1 VGVNLRFDFGG
12 RAVVVTG
19 AAAGIG
25 LTLARFFA
33 GAGARV
39 WLADV
44 DGDGA
49 GQAAAELPGATG
61 VRCDVADPIA
71 VKDLVDRV
79 VADAGTVDVLVN
91 NAGVLRDRVLWKLS
105 DEAWATVLGVHLTG
119 TFNGIRA
126 VTPPMRATGR
136 GRIVNVTSYTGLH
149 GNPGQAAY
157 AAAKAGIVGLTKT
170 AAKELAGFGITVN
183 AISPSAE
190 TAMTSTIPEPL
201 AERVREHTPAGRLG
215 RPEEICPAVGFL
227 ASDEAAYVTGV
238 VLPVDGGLSM

>member
-1 VGVNLRFDFGG
+1 MTLRFEFGG
-12 RAVVVTG
+12 RAVIVTG
-19 AAAGIG
+19 AADGIG
-25 LTLARFFA
+25 LALARFFA

-49 GQAAAELPGATG
+49 KMAAAELPGATG
-61 VRCDVADPIA
+61 VRCDVADA
-71 VKDLVDRV
+71 ADVAALVRLV
-79 VADAGTVDVLVN
+79 VDEAGTVDVLVN
-91 NAGVLRDRVLWKLS
+91 NAGVLRDRALWKLT
-105 DEAWATVLGVHLTG
+105 DEAWATVLAAHLTG
-119 TFNGIRA
+119 SFNCTRA

-149 GNPGQAAY
+149 GNPGQAAD
-157 AAAKAGIVGLTKT
+157 AAAKAGIIGLTKT
-170 AAKELAGFGITVN
+170 AAKELAAFGITVN
-183 AISPSAE
+183 AIAPSAE
-190 TAMTSTIPEPL
+190 TGMTATIPE
-201 AERVREHTPAGRLG
+201 ERLRRLRELTPAGRLG

>member
-1 VGVNLRFDFGG
+1 
-12 RAVVVTG
+12 
-19 AAAGIG
+19 
-25 LTLARFFA
+25 
-33 GAGARV
+33 
-39 WLADV
+39 
-44 DGDGA
+44 
-49 GQAAAELPGATG
+49 
-61 VRCDVADPIA
+61 
-71 VKDLVDRV
+71 
-79 VADAGTVDVLVN
+79 
-91 NAGVLRDRVLWKLS
+91 VLWKLS
-105 DEAWATVLGVHLTG
+105 DEAWATVLAVHLTG

-136 GRIVNVTSYTGLH
+136 GRIINVTSYTGLH

-190 TAMTSTIPEPL
+190 TAMTSTIPEPQAEQLRL
-201 AERVREHTPAGRLG
+201 ATPAGRLG
-215 RPEEICPAVGFL
+215 RPEEVCPAVGFL